1 VTPRDLSPI
10 TPTIVIAISSSR
22 VRQAGRFGSM
32 GVHGPVWR
40 HLRFSR
46 EMGGIVLRRGGG
58 GSDGWEEEV
67 GASGGTGCEREAPE
81 GGGPG
86 SVVALKESEAKNEVE
101 LRSCRLMGG

>member
-46 EMGGIVLRRGGG
+46 EMGGIVLRGGG
-58 GSDGWEEEV
+58 GAMDGRRRWAPPEGR
-67 GASGGTGCEREAPE
+67 GASERLQKEE
-81 GGGPG
+81 GLG
-86 SVVALKESEAKNEVE
+86 VWW
-101 LRSCRLMGG
+101 R